1 MRTTLGGLRPWLRDR
16 PLIADAAV
24 AVLLAVAAV
33 SSVRLPLASDGS
45 PQGPA
50 GGPGWPGAA
59 LLVLGCLAAALRGSR
74 PLLALG
80 LVLAAELALALLGAD
95 GPVLGLAVLW
105 LVSTVSAR
113 RGLALSLC
121 ALAAAIA
128 GRLAV
133 AVIRSDPGDWTS
145 PSFEVVLTVTCWL
158 VGRSLRLRRAYLA
171 ELRDR
176 ADRLERA
183 RKADT
188 RAARAEERSRIARE
202 LHDVVAH
209 HVSVM
214 TVQAAAA
221 RRVLASNP
229 DGAREALSAIEHT
242 GRAAMAEMRAIV
254 GVLRTESAPAER
266 EPRPGLRS
274 LPFLAAQMSEAGLRT
289 RLRFEEIDGAGRVRS
304 CATGNATG
312 NGNDG
317 EDETGT
323 ADRNGGGD
331 GTEDRGENGSRGGDR
346 AGGPS
351 PLPPGVDLA
360 AYRLVQEALTNSLRH
375 AGPGARAWVTVR
387 RGPGELTVRVEDD
400 GRGPVP
406 VPDGGRIGHGLV
418 GIRERVALYGG
429 ILRIGPRPE
438 GGFAVD
444 ARFPFKDAR

>member
-1 MRTTLGGLRPWLRDR
+1 VRNTLGGLRPWLHDR
-16 PLIADAAV
+16 PLIADTVV
-24 AVLLAVAAV
+24 AVLLAAAAV
-33 SSVRLPLASDGS
+33 ASARLPLS
-45 PQGPA
+45 PDGPA
-50 GGPGWPGAA
+50 GAGAPGWPVPA
-59 LLVLGCLAAALRGSR
+59 LLVLGCLATVLRGSR

-80 LVLAAELALALLGAD
+80 LVVTADLVLALLGED
-95 GPVLGLAVLW
+95 GPVLGFAALW
-105 LVSTVSAR
+105 LVYTVAAR

-121 ALAAAIA
+121 ALAAAFA
-128 GRLAV
+128 GRLAAA
-133 AVIRSDPGDWTS
+133 AVRGDLGDWTS
-145 PSFEVVLTVTCWL
+145 QLFEVVLTVTCWL
-158 VGRSLRLRRAYLA
+158 VGRSLRLRHAYLA

-183 RKADT
+183 READT

-221 RRVLASNP
+221 RRVLANNP

-242 GRAAMAEMRAIV
+242 GRAAMAEMRGIV
-254 GVLRTESAPAER
+254 GVLRTESTPAER
-266 EPRPGLRS
+266 EPRPGVRS
-274 LPFLAAQMSEAGLRT
+274 IPSLAAQMSEAGLST
-289 RLRFEEIDGAGRVRS
+289 RLRFEEVDGTGRVRS
-304 CATGNATG
+304 CA
-312 NGNDG
+312 
-317 EDETGT
+317 
-323 ADRNGGGD
+323 GGD
-331 GTEDRGENGSRGGDR
+331 GTETGEEGGDC
-346 AGGPS
+346 AGEPS

-406 VPDGGRIGHGLV
+406 ALEGERNGHGLV

-429 ILRIGPRPE
+429 ILRIGPRSE
-438 GGFAVD
+438 GGFEVD
-444 ARFPFKDAR
+444 ARFPLKDAR